1 MQLLV
6 SAGSML
12 DGRRRKSGEF
22 LTGHRNG
29 INLQGA
35 SKNSLMGGKPGVR
48 CTRTFMLHR
57 AWS

>member
-12 DGRRRKSGEF
+12 DGRRRKRREF
-22 LTGHRNG
+22 LTGHRSG

-35 SKNSLMGGKPGVR
+35 SKDSLMGGKPGVR
-48 CTRTFMLHR
+48 RTSTFTLHR